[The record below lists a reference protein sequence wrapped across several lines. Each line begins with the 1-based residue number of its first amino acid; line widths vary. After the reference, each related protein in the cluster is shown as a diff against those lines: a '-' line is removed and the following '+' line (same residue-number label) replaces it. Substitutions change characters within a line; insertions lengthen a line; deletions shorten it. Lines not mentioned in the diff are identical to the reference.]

1 MILQIPEEWSRQMA
15 NERSTTSMATSA
27 PDTAPIPVPPSTPLS
42 VARPIRAPVT
52 APKSTPTG
60 SEKTN
65 VEKNIFVRRCD
76 QRRYMLRVLPSFKL
90 VACGFDFFFG

>member
-1 MILQIPEEWSRQMA
+1 MIVKPLTTYTILKIPEELLRQME

-52 APKSTPTG
+52 APRRTPTE
-60 SEKTN
+60 SEREMLRKKNYNSPMQSERIN
-65 VEKNIFVRRCD
+65 VER
-76 QRRYMLRVLPSFKL
+76 
-90 VACGFDFFFG
+90 